1 MNGWW
6 LWGMST
12 VLLTL
17 NATRCTTCWG
27 SLSRIT
33 LKRQRRDHC
42 SLCPEGPTYCGGTL
56 SLSPLA
62 SGQGQRPHPSPQIQ
76 GCPGKAENSP
86 SIYDFVHSQE
96 EPLHVLQQSSLFY
109 IFPESPREDKT
120 QPGCERDPRTWSE
133 LGEPQLDQ
141 CMYPLST
148 QTSE

>member
-1 MNGWW
+1 MGE
-6 LWGMST
+6 LW
-12 VLLTL
+12 
-17 NATRCTTCWG
+17 
-27 SLSRIT
+27 
-33 LKRQRRDHC
+33 
-42 SLCPEGPTYCGGTL
+42 

-76 GCPGKAENSP
+76 GGPGKAENSP

-109 IFPESPREDKT
+109 IFPESPREEKT

-141 CMYPLST
+141 CMSPLST